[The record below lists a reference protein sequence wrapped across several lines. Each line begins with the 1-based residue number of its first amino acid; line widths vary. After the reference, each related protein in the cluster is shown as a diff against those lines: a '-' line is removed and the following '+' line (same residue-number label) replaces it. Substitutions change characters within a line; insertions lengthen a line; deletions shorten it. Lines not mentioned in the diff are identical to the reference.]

1 MRMWSLI
8 LLAASLF
15 AAEWR
20 TVRYAG
26 RDIWVQ
32 VIDGDAVYQGDIIL
46 GRAADLDRE
55 TGKSPARES
64 SVIAGENFRW
74 PGGVVP
80 YTVEPDVPI
89 RARIE
94 DAIRHWQENT
104 NVRLVPRTDETAYV
118 RFRRQ
123 ASGCSASVGRLG
135 GLQNVNLADT
145 CSLGAIIHEIGH
157 AVGMWHTQSRQDR
170 NAFLEVRVEN
180 IAADNAFN
188 FDQAISNGVD
198 LGGYAYESI
207 MHYGATAF
215 SKNGLL
221 TLRTVPPGIPIGLRD
236 GLSPTDVDTVRRI
249 YGEIP
254 AQTVI
259 ASNPPGLTLLV
270 DGERVVTPKA
280 FDWAP
285 GTTHTVEAEDQA
297 SETARHVFARWS
309 DFGDRRH
316 TITAGPDVTVFT
328 AQFARW
334 VRIDVSVSPED
345 GGSVTV
351 EPASAD
357 GWYPEGAD
365 ITLRATANEGYSF
378 RTWGG
383 FGFFAT
389 HGASRNPAPLPLVR
403 GDLIYI
409 ARFNRAPVTTI
420 QTDPP
425 GLQVVIDGVPGT
437 APQGFAWEPGTSHT
451 ISIPGASQTGINP
464 AARNTFTGWS
474 NGGER
479 TQTFP
484 AGDATT
490 TITAS
495 FETEYRINRAVT
507 PNGSGTV
514 AANPDSL
521 WHTAGSTVEF
531 TAAPSA
537 GFVFTGWSSGLAG
550 RAPTQTAAIRN
561 DLTVRAAFGR
571 PLVPFANS
579 LVNAASFLPGAVAPG
594 EIVTLFCA
602 ECGAEELATAA
613 LDADGRVATALAG
626 TSVLFDGVA
635 APVIYTTRHQVSV
648 AVPYAVAGKSTTA
661 VTIRNQDRTS
671 NSFLFNVTTAA
682 PAFFTAASSGI
693 GQGAF
698 LNQDNSFNS
707 AANPA
712 ARGSVVVL
720 FATGEGQTN
729 PPGVDGQPA
738 RAPLPRPALPVKV
751 RIGGREAAIA
761 YAGGAPGLVAGLLQ
775 LNVVIPPE
783 IAAGLVPVELQI
795 GDKSSPRT
803 VFLAVK

>member
-1 MRMWSLI
+1 MRTWSLV
-8 LLAASLF
+8 LVAASLF
-15 AAEWR
+15 GADWR

-26 RDIWVQ
+26 RDVWVQ
-32 VIDGDAVYQGDIIL
+32 VIDGEAVYQGDIIL

-55 TGKSPARES
+55 TGKSAARES

-74 PGGVVP
+74 PGGVIP
-80 YTVEPDVPI
+80 FTVDADVPI
-89 RARIE
+89 RTVIE
-94 DAIRHWQENT
+94 DAIRHWQQNT
-104 NVRLVPRTDETAYV
+104 NIRLVPRSTETAYV

-123 ASGCSASVGRLG
+123 ASGCSANVGRLG
-135 GLQNVNLADT
+135 GLQNVNLADN

-157 AVGMWHTQSRQDR
+157 AVGLWHTQSRQDR
-170 NAFLEVRVEN
+170 NAFVEVRVEN

-188 FDQAISNGVD
+188 FDQAISNGIDV
-198 LGGYAYESI
+198 GGYPYESI
-207 MHYGATAF
+207 MHYGSTAF
-215 SKNGLL
+215 TKNGLL
-221 TLRTVPPGIPIGLRD
+221 TLRTIPPGIPIGLRD
-236 GLSPTDVDTVRRI
+236 GLSPSDIDTVRRI

-254 AQTVI
+254 AQTVV
-259 ASNPPGLTLLV
+259 ASNPPGLTLVV

-297 SETARHVFARWS
+297 SDFARHVFARWS
-309 DFGDRRH
+309 DFGARRH
-316 TITAGPDVTVFT
+316 TITAGPDATVFT

-334 VRIDVSVSPED
+334 VRIDLSVSPENA
-345 GGSVTV
+345 GTVTV
-351 EPASAD
+351 EPASSD
-357 GWYPEGAD
+357 GWYPEGTD
-365 ITLRATANEGYSF
+365 VTLRALPNEGYNF

-383 FGFFAT
+383 FGFFST
-389 HGASRNPAPLPLVR
+389 HGPARNPAPLPLIR
-403 GDLIYI
+403 GDLLYI
-409 ARFNRAPVTTI
+409 ARFNRAPITII

-425 GLQVVIDGVPGT
+425 ALQVVIDGVTGT

-451 ISIPGASQTGINP
+451 ISIPVAAQTGLNP
-464 AARNTFTGWS
+464 AARYTFTGWS

-479 TQTFP
+479 TQTFQ

-495 FETEYRINRAVT
+495 FDTEFRINRSVT
-507 PNGSGTV
+507 PTGSGTV
-514 AANPDSL
+514 TANPDSL
-521 WHTAGSTVEF
+521 WYTAGSTVEF
-531 TAAPSA
+531 SAVPLA
-537 GFVFTGWSSGLAG
+537 GFVFTGWSAGLPG
-550 RAPTQTAAIRN
+550 RAPTQTAAIQN

-579 LVNAASFLPGAVAPG
+579 LVNAASFLPGPVAPG
-594 EIVTLFCA
+594 QIVTLFCA

-613 LDADGRVATALAG
+613 LDANGRVATTLAG

-648 AVPYAVAGKSTTA
+648 VVPYAVAGKSTTV
-661 VTIRNQDRTS
+661 VTIRNQGRSS
-671 NSFLFNVTTAA
+671 NSFLFDVTNAA

-712 ARGSVVVL
+712 PRGSTVVL

-761 YAGGAPGLVAGLLQ
+761 YAGGAPGLVAGLMQ

-803 VFLAVK
+803 VFLAVR